1 MDNINANFDGLRSL
15 MNNMN
20 YERPIM
26 NVPEFKDR
34 KTIVLEKIEENTDD
48 IYNSSKNQFWK
59 NLLTSVIGGAIGG
72 IISYLLTLYK

>member
-34 KTIVLEKIEENTDD
+34 KTLVLEKIEENTDD